1 MKRRDFIRNTICASA
16 GIAASGTLFDLKKI
30 MAATNASNPPTDYKA
45 MVCVY
50 LYGGNDGENTVIPR
64 GSGYNSYATQ
74 RTNLA
79 VPLNQLLPINP
90 LTSDGREYGFHPQFA
105 EMQTLFEQGKMAVLA
120 NVGPLVVPTTKA
132 QYEAE
137 SVPLPPNLFSHN
149 DQQVHWQTSIPE
161 VFTQTGWG
169 GRMGDLMLSSNG
181 TWKNFTSVSIGGSN
195 TFGVGNNT
203 SLYHVSTQGS
213 IGLSWYDDNP
223 STTDL
228 KSQAIN
234 QILAID
240 NANEFENAHR
250 DIEKRAIETNRILSQ
265 ALQSTQ
271 PITTVF
277 PDTHIGRQ
285 LKMVSRLISA
295 RNNLSLSRQIF
306 FVEMGGFDTHN
317 EQLNTHPNLLRE
329 LSQGLNAFYNAT
341 SELGVADKVTSFT
354 ASDFGRTFRSN
365 GNGSDHGWG
374 NYQFIVGGAVRGK
387 NIYGT
392 VPTLQ
397 INGPNDTG
405 EGRWIPTTAVDQYA
419 ATLGRWFGVG
429 AAELPIILPNIG
441 RFASN
446 DLGFMINPTTLSKPS
461 SLRRPKA

>member
-1 MKRRDFIRNTICASA
+1 MKRRDFLKHSACATLGTLTA
-16 GIAASGTLFDLKKI
+16 GATLFDLQKV
-30 MAATNASNPPTDYKA
+30 MAATNANSLPTDYKA
-45 MVCVY
+45 LVCIF

-64 GSGYNSYATQ
+64 GASYSSYAAQ

-79 VPLNQLLPINP
+79 VPLNQILPINP
-90 LTSDGREYGFHPQFA
+90 LTSDGREFGLHPQFA

-120 NVGPLVVPTTKA
+120 NVGPLVVPTSKA
-132 QYEAE
+132 QYEAQT
-137 SVPLPPNLFSHN
+137 VPLPPNLFSHN

-161 VFTQTGWG
+161 TLTQTGWG
-169 GRMGDLMLSSNG
+169 GRMSDLMLASNG
-181 TWKNFTSVSIGGSN
+181 TWRNFTSISIGGAN

-203 SLYHVSTQGS
+203 TLYHVSTEGS

-223 STTDL
+223 NTTDL

-240 NANEFENAHR
+240 NSNEFENEHR
-250 DIEKRAIETNRILSQ
+250 DIEKRAIETNRVLAQ

-277 PDTHIGRQ
+277 PNTSIGNQ
-285 LKMVSRLISA
+285 LKMVAKLISA
-295 RNNLSLSRQIF
+295 RNNLTLSRQIF

-317 EQLNTHPNLLRE
+317 AQLDTHPNLLRD
-329 LSQGLNAFYNAT
+329 LSQAVNAFYAAT
-341 SELGVADKVTSFT
+341 GELGVADKVTSFT

-392 VPTLQ
+392 IPTLQ
-397 INGPNDTG
+397 INGPNDSG
-405 EGRWIPTTAVDQYA
+405 DGRWIPTTSVDQYA
-419 ATLGRWFGVG
+419 ATLGRWFGVD
-429 AAELPIILPNIG
+429 ATNLPVILPNLG

-446 DLGFMINPTTLSKPS
+446 DLGFMINPPAMKQPFGKKQKL
-461 SLRRPKA
+461 